1 MNLLSC
7 LLIAT
12 ATVLPTALPQAKV
25 ETLSGQTHIGQ
36 IQQLGNKHL
45 LLKVSGK
52 DVKLATKDILSLST
66 KQEKTQTQ
74 PAPFTAT
81 LLDGTRLKG
90 SQLTTA
96 KRQINLNSPLFGEI
110 ALPLEKVHFIQLKNA
125 EGTDAATWKKL
136 TARDLRQDLIVTK
149 KKKRLNYFRGV
160 IGNIDEKTIQFIL
173 DGKTISVKRKKV
185 FGLVFA
191 RGNASRSSK
200 EICTVSLVNGEL
212 LKLKKIDLTEKGL
225 ESTLLSGVDII
236 IPLNK
241 IELMDFSLG
250 KLLYLSQTEPRNKE
264 FTSFLGYQYSF
275 RNNKNDAGQALKLDK
290 TYSRGLWI
298 HSKTELTYRISRKY
312 RRFQAIIGI
321 DRNLTNYRQ
330 GHVRL
335 VIRGDNKIL
344 FEQDVKG
351 TDKPKAIDLSVED
364 VLDLTILVD
373 FGPNGDHCDHLD
385 LINAKVLK

>member
-1 MNLLSC
+1 MNLIYS

-12 ATVLPTALPQAKV
+12 ATALPQAKV

-36 IQQLGNKHL
+36 IQELGNEHL
-45 LLKVSGK
+45 LLNVSGK
-52 DVKLATKDILSLST
+52 SLKLPTKKILSLST
-66 KQEKTQTQ
+66 KQEKVQVQ
-74 PAPFTAT
+74 SAPFTTT

-90 SQLTTA
+90 NQITTA
-96 KRQINLNSPLFGEI
+96 KRKINLVSPIFGEI
-110 ALPLEKVHFIQLKNA
+110 VLPLEKIHFIQLKKS
-125 EGTDAATWKKL
+125 EGTDAATWEKL
-136 TARDLRQDLIVTK
+136 TIRELKQDIIVTK
-149 KKKRLNYFRGV
+149 KNDRLDHFRGV
-160 IGNIDEKTIQFIL
+160 IGNIGEKTVQFIL
-173 DGKTISVKRKKV
+173 NGKMISVKRKKV
-185 FGLVFA
+185 FGLIYA
-191 RGNASRSSK
+191 RGSGSRSAR
-200 EICTVSLVNGEL
+200 EICNVSLLNGEL
-212 LKLKKIDLTEKGL
+212 IKLKKINLTEKGL
-225 ESTLLSGVDII
+225 ESTLLSGIDII
-236 IPLNK
+236 IPFNQIK
-241 IELMDFSLG
+241 LMDFSLG
-250 KLLYLSQTEPRNKE
+250 KLLYLSQTEPREKE
-264 FTSFLGYQYSF
+264 FTSFLGYEYSF

-335 VIRGDNKIL
+335 IIRGDNKVL
-344 FEQDVKG
+344 FDQDVKG